1 MNEFL
6 VAILVIFIS
15 ANIGFAVSLI
25 KKRNDVAD
33 IFWGIGFIAVAW
45 ISFIFAQS
53 FNLRGLIVNLLVT
66 IWGLRLALH
75 IGLRNR
81 GKGEDFR
88 YKAWRESWGKTFYWR
103 SYFQVFILQGLF
115 LFLISLLIIFVN
127 TRVAEFSLFDVLG
140 LIIWLI
146 GFLFEAIGDYQLL
159 QFTKNPANK
168 GKIIQTGLWKFT
180 RHPNYFGEVVLWW
193 GIFCFAL
200 SLPFGFLTIISPLTI
215 TFLILY
221 VSGIPMLEKKYENNP
236 EFAAYKKRTS
246 AFFPMLPKS
255 L

>member
-6 VAILVIFIS
+6 VAILVIFVS

-33 IFWGIGFIAVAW
+33 IFWGIGFVAVAW

-53 FNLRGLIVNLLVT
+53 FNLRGLIVNILVT

-75 IGLRNR
+75 IGWRNR

-115 LFLISLLIIFVN
+115 LFLISLPIIFAN
-127 TRVAEFSLFDVLG
+127 TRIAAFSLFDVVG
-140 LIIWLI
+140 LTIWLI

-168 GKIIQTGLWKFT
+168 GKIIQTGLWKYT

-193 GIFCFAL
+193 GIFFCAL
-200 SLPFGFLTIISPLTI
+200 SLPFGFLTIISPLMI
-215 TFLILY
+215 TCLILY

-236 EFAAYKKRTS
+236 EFAEYKKRTS
-246 AFFPMLPKS
+246 AFFPMPTKN
-255 L
+255 

>member
-6 VAILVIFIS
+6 LAILVIFVS
-15 ANIGFAVSLI
+15 ANVGFAVSLI

-33 IFWGIGFIAVAW
+33 IFWGIGFVAVAW

-53 FNLRGLIVNLLVT
+53 FNLRGLSVNLLVT

-88 YKAWRESWGKTFYWR
+88 YKAWRESWGKTFYLR

-115 LFLISLLIIFVN
+115 LFLISLPIILVN
-127 TRVAEFSLFDVLG
+127 TRIAQFSLFDILG
-140 LIIWLI
+140 LIIWLV
-146 GFLFEAIGDYQLL
+146 GFFFEAVGDYQLL
-159 QFTKNPANK
+159 QFSKNPLNK
-168 GKIIQTGLWKFT
+168 GKIIQTGLWKYT

-193 GIFCFAL
+193 GIFFFAL
-200 SLPFGFLTIISPLTI
+200 SVPFGFLTIISPLTI
-215 TFLILY
+215 TLLILY

-236 EFAAYKKRTS
+236 EFAEYKKRTS
-246 AFFPMLPKS
+246 AFFPMQSKN
-255 L
+255 